1 MKKILALLLALVML
15 LSLAA
20 CGETEEDPNA
30 GKYIGISAAVG
41 GFAMPMDEVYEGE
54 TWLELKAGGKGSIML
69 DGDDFKLK
77 WSLEGEEITITLEG
91 VSSVGTLKDGL
102 ITIDLMDMGCVMEF
116 LKEGAELPAPE
127 PTYQDAG
134 YWELIRID
142 GATPEESISEED
154 MALVKTMG
162 MIMYLEL
169 LEDGTGLLYME
180 EELPVTWMDG
190 TITFLDDNMDV
201 GYTLEDGTLTVEV
214 EGSTLVFR
222 KGEKPEPV
230 VSELEAAGFTEY
242 MEVGVPYEITTQCVD
257 DETQTSVGDV
267 TVVSYEIFESA
278 EGYEPMEGYE
288 WRVAKLE
295 FRVFDEN
302 VWEYGIYGVSVNTE
316 DYYNT
321 KLHDDTSE
329 LVEETDTYDQ
339 DAYTIIYNGQEM
351 EAYHFYNYPH
361 WGDWYAGEDS
371 DHECIYYMQWDFLVP
386 VGYDGCV
393 AGVRD
398 LRVEWPDGAYI
409 TDLNPD
415 DFLLFRLDN
424 ESATYVS
431 SDTASDDGSIAG
443 YYTLYAME
451 SDGEYIDNEL
461 VISLGLETMIE
472 IELNEDG
479 TGTLT
484 FEGEA
489 TDCTYT
495 DSEIIDDTGYAC
507 PYYMEDGLLVLNLEG
522 EILCYCQKN

>member
-1 MKKILALLLALVML
+1 MKKILALLLALAML

-222 KGEKPEPV
+222 KG
-230 VSELEAAGFTEY
+230 
-242 MEVGVPYEITTQCVD
+242 
-257 DETQTSVGDV
+257 
-267 TVVSYEIFESA
+267 
-278 EGYEPMEGYE
+278 
-288 WRVAKLE
+288 
-295 FRVFDEN
+295 
-302 VWEYGIYGVSVNTE
+302 
-316 DYYNT
+316 
-321 KLHDDTSE
+321 
-329 LVEETDTYDQ
+329 
-339 DAYTIIYNGQEM
+339 
-351 EAYHFYNYPH
+351 
-361 WGDWYAGEDS
+361 
-371 DHECIYYMQWDFLVP
+371 
-386 VGYDGCV
+386 
-393 AGVRD
+393 
-398 LRVEWPDGAYI
+398 
-409 TDLNPD
+409 
-415 DFLLFRLDN
+415 
-424 ESATYVS
+424 
-431 SDTASDDGSIAG
+431 
-443 YYTLYAME
+443 
-451 SDGEYIDNEL
+451 
-461 VISLGLETMIE
+461 
-472 IELNEDG
+472 
-479 TGTLT
+479 
-484 FEGEA
+484 
-489 TDCTYT
+489 
-495 DSEIIDDTGYAC
+495 
-507 PYYMEDGLLVLNLEG
+507 
-522 EILCYCQKN
+522 

>member
-1 MKKILALLLALVML
+1 MKKILALLLALAML

-41 GFAMPMDEVYEGE
+41 GFSMPMSEVYEGE
-54 TWLELKAGGKGSIML
+54 TWIELKSGGKGKIML
-69 DGDDFKLK
+69 DGEEFSLK
-77 WSLEGEEITITLEG
+77 WALEGEEITITLEG

-102 ITIDLMDMGCVMEF
+102 ITNDLMNMGCVMEF
-116 LKEGAELPAPE
+116 LKEGVELPVPE

-154 MALVKTMG
+154 MALVKSMG
-162 MIMYLEL
+162 MLMYLEL

-190 TITFLDDNMDV
+190 NVTFLDDDMDV
-201 GYTLEDGTLTVEV
+201 GYTLENGELTMEV

-230 VSELEAAGFTEY
+230 VSEMEQAGFTEY
-242 MEVGVPYEITTQCVD
+242 MELGVTYPFTNQCYENEDYDTTG
-257 DETQTSVGDV
+257 EV
-267 TVVSYEIFESA
+267 TIVSYEIFESA
-278 EGYEPMEGYE
+278 DGYEPLEGYE
-288 WRVAKLE
+288 WRKVTVE
-295 FRVFDEN
+295 YRFFDDN
-302 VWEYGIYGVSVNTE
+302 AWNYGVKGPGTNWD
-316 DYYNT
+316 DYYNV

-329 LVEETDTYDQ
+329 LVEETDTYSQ
-339 DAYTIIYNGQEM
+339 YVNTIIHNGQEM
-351 EAYHFYNYPH
+351 DAYYFNDYGTWGAWSTDEAGNHQVTFT
-361 WGDWYAGEDS
+361 YADE
-371 DHECIYYMQWDFLVP
+371 FLVP
-386 VGYDGCV
+386 IGYDGCV
-393 AGVRD
+393 VGIRD
-398 LRVEWPDGAYI
+398 RRVEWPDGAYV
-409 TDLNPD
+409 TDLNPE

-431 SDTASDDGSIAG
+431 SDAASDDSIAG

-451 SDGEYIDNEL
+451 SDGEYIDNDL

-484 FEGEA
+484 FEGETA
-489 TDCTYT
+489 ECTYT

-507 PYYMEDGLLVLNLEG
+507 PYYMEDGLLVLNLED
-522 EILCYCQKN
+522 EVLCYCQKN